1 MDQALSVMT
10 QFGAAGL
17 IGVLWVLERR
27 HAAQRDRQLD
37 QAHERILSREREL
50 DALLAV
56 ITDATRAIIALEQTQ
71 RRLVEL
77 LNRLRDRATAADA
90 A

>member
-1 MDQALSVMT
+1 MT

-17 IGVLWVLERR
+17 IGLLWVIERR

-56 ITDATRAIIALEQTQ
+56 ITDSTRAIVALEQTQ

-77 LNRLRDRATAADA
+77 LDRLRDRAAAADA